1 VEGKIAMDI
10 RKVGN
15 ATIAAM
21 PPRIDANTADRVRDA
36 LADLVAD
43 GARYVLCDFSQNSYL
58 SSAGL
63 RVLLATAKT
72 LHGVDGKLVL
82 FGVSEYVQEILEI
95 AGFSHMLPIHA
106 DEEEALRAC

>member
-1 VEGKIAMDI
+1 MEI

-21 PPRIDANTADRVRDA
+21 PPRIDANNADRVQGELGA
-36 LADLVAD
+36 LIAD
-43 GARYVLCDFSQNSYL
+43 GSRAVLCDFSQNSYI

-72 LHGVDGKLVL
+72 LQDVGGKLIL
-82 FGVSEYVQEILEI
+82 FGVTEYVQEILEI